1 MKYVYVKDNEGF
13 VIKKL
18 ASEVQADETIIT
30 KQEYEKLSG
39 DKILKFMQGI
49 EGLIKDQFSEK
60 QANRLLANI
69 KQEYIKFLNNE
80 DEYNNGRFN

>member
-13 VIKKL
+13 VVKKL

-39 DKILKFMQGI
+39 VRILKFMQGI
-49 EGLIKDQFSEK
+49 EGLIKEQFSEEK
-60 QANRLLANI
+60 ANRLLAKI
-69 KQEYIKFLNNE
+69 KKEYIKFLNNE
-80 DEYNNGRFN
+80 DEYSN